1 MEAVKH
7 VSSSPRLLSHP
18 IIVKVLGKQGAWSCL
33 WIVRYVAKPR
43 ALPRRHLLMALWE
56 PTPDQPLVPGGRVA
70 RTLPKEYSYRRR
82 GTPETLIGPCPVS
95 RHSRLPFHR
104 PVPVPVPGSTQS
116 GRDARSVNP
125 DTAKPSPPIPDWTVQ
140 PGLPGEAREGIM
152 DQ

>member
-56 PTPDQPLVPGGRVA
+56 PTPDQALGFRWPGGA
-70 RTLPKEYSYRRR
+70 NAPEGASTPK
-82 GTPETLIGPCPVS
+82 T
-95 RHSRLPFHR
+95 
-104 PVPVPVPGSTQS
+104 
-116 GRDARSVNP
+116 RDAGGFS
-125 DTAKPSPPIPDWTVQ
+125 DPI
-140 PGLPGEAREGIM
+140 R
-152 DQ
+152 